1 MPRCVRAG
9 AFSAL
14 TSSPRNSIVPA
25 LAGMSPQMTL
35 NSVVLPAPFGPRIAR
50 RAPGAT
56 SRSTSRTAVRPPNRR
71 LTPRRRRIG
80 TADSVEAAVMRWWL
94 ARGLD
99 GLQLAAPR
107 QVALLAAGRR
117 AARGRRR
124 RAERAAEVLR
134 HAGDR
139 RDGLHRQLAVLH
151 VQLLVEVGEDRLAV
165 RVELDLAVRGG
176 QRHLA
181 DRLLQLLLAARDV
194 ALDR

>member
-1 MPRCVRAG
+1 MPRCVRPGAG
-9 AFSAL
+9 MAP
-14 TSSPRNSIVPA
+14 TSSPRNSIVPDV
-25 LAGMSPQMTL
+25 AGRSPAITL
-35 NSVVLPAPFGPRIAR
+35 NRVVLPAPFGPRIAR

-80 TADSVEAAVMRWWL
+80 SADSVVAAVMREGL
-94 ARGLD
+94 APGLD

-107 QVALLAAGRR
+107 QIALLAAGRR

-139 RDGLHRQLAVLH
+139 RDRLDRELAVLH
-151 VQLLVEVGEDRLAV
+151 VQ
-165 RVELDLAVRGG
+165 
-176 QRHLA
+176 
-181 DRLLQLLLAARDV
+181 
-194 ALDR
+194 